1 MVNYTCQWCEYHTIM
16 KTNYNKH
23 VATKKHKKRVP
34 TLCTVLTA
42 EEIKVKQ
49 KPKTKK
55 DLLLEIVQLK
65 KEIAELKS
73 NI

>member
-1 MVNYTCQWCEYHTIM
+1 M

-23 VATKKHKKRVP
+23 LATKKHQKKSWILLQTGVK
-34 TLCTVLTA
+34 VLTA

-55 DLLLEIVQLK
+55 DLLLEIVRLK
-65 KEIAELKS
+65 KKIAELKS